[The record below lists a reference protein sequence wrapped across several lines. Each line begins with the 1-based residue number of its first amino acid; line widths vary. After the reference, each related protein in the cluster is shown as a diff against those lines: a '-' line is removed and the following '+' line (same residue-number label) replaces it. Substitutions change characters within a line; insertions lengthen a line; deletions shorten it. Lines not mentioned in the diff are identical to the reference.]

1 MNRTTRYV
9 ALATLAL
16 TIAVHAVPVPAQVLR
31 DPTIAPGEADAPTGS
46 SPAGLDGMSVVVRD
60 GRPFLVVG
68 TRLYAPGDRFGAM
81 RVERISETEVVL
93 HDGNGRVRVPRFTG
107 IERRTVVDPVR
118 CTTAKPVKPCQTRNS
133 PERLLVRRLLPSVK
147 APLSINPPRDR
158 ARPKSS
164 PGAGAPCEDRPS

>member
-9 ALATLAL
+9 ALGTLAL

-107 IERRTVVDPVR
+107 IERKTVVDPVHCAPTR
-118 CTTAKPVKPCQTRNS
+118 PVKPAKHATAPAPAPAS
-133 PERLLVRRLLPSVK
+133 SSALAK
-147 APLSINPPRDR
+147 APPSIKPSREH

-164 PGAGAPCEDRPS
+164 PAAGAPCEDRPS

>member
-9 ALATLAL
+9 ALGTLAL

-107 IERRTVVDPVR
+107 TERRTVVDSVNCKP
-118 CTTAKPVKPCQTRNS
+118 AKPAKPATAPKPARAS
-133 PERLLVRRLLPSVK
+133 SAASAK

-164 PGAGAPCEDRPS
+164 PGVGAPCEDRPS

>member
-9 ALATLAL
+9 ALGTLAL
-16 TIAVHAVPVPAQVLR
+16 TIAVHTLPAPAQVLR

-93 HDGNGRVRVPRFTG
+93 HDGNGRVRVQRFTG
-107 IERRTVVDPVR
+107 IERKTVVDSVDCKPATAPKPVR
-118 CTTAKPVKPCQTRNS
+118 AS
-133 PERLLVRRLLPSVK
+133 SAASAK

>member
-9 ALATLAL
+9 ALGTLAL
-16 TIAVHAVPVPAQVLR
+16 TIAVHTLPAPAQVLR
-31 DPTIAPGEADAPTGS
+31 DPTVAPGEVDAPTGS

-107 IERRTVVDPVR
+107 IERKTVVDPVR
-118 CTTAKPVKPCQTRNS
+118 CTTAKPVKPG
-133 PERLLVRRLLPSVK
+133 ERATALTPARASSAAVVK